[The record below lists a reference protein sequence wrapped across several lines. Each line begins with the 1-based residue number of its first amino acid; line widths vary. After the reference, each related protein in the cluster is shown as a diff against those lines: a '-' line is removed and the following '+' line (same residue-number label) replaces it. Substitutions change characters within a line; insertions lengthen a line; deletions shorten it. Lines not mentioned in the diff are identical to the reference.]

1 MTPPVARARG
11 GLGER
16 FAALVRLV
24 ERDRKITKER
34 FNAVMGVRSE
44 SSFKR
49 YKKQLAGAGMAIVYD
64 CDDKYYHVVPGAAI
78 ARHEIDPRTRAQL
91 AQVRAVVSAIG
102 GPIAGALEE
111 ALTFLDARIAIGDS
125 EGEAVVTSRHPQPS
139 AKAFFESFDRALAAL
154 SEHRWLS
161 FAYSRADGILTDRRT
176 VAPYAVHL
184 HNGRYYVWGV
194 TEGEPEPK
202 LYALDGMSDVAIE
215 DDEFDPDPGLS
226 IDDALRYSFGTLI
239 GAGSPQRVVVRV
251 EPTAAAFVR
260 CRRWPAEVERR
271 DDPDGSV
278 RLTFELTRFGEIVGW
293 VASFRGA
300 ATIVSPPE
308 ARAELHAAAVRL
320 AAASTAAR
328 MPDC

>member
-1 MTPPVARARG
+1 V
-11 GLGER
+11 
-16 FAALVRLV
+16 LVRLV
-24 ERDRKITKER
+24 EHDRKITKDR
-34 FNAVMGVRSE
+34 VNAVMGVHSD

-49 YKKQLAGAGMAIVYD
+49 NKKALAGVGLPIVYD
-64 CDDKYYHVVPGAAI
+64 PDDKHYHVVPGAAI

-111 ALTFLDARIAIGDS
+111 ALMVLDARIAIGDS
-125 EGEAVVTSRHPQPS
+125 EGEAVVTSRHPQPR
-139 AKAFFESFDRALAAL
+139 AKTFFESFDRALTAL
-154 SEHRWLS
+154 REHRWLS
-161 FAYSRADGILTDRRT
+161 FNYCRGAGIDAGRRT
-176 VAPYAVHL
+176 VAPYAVHM

-251 EPTAAAFVR
+251 EPAAAAFVR
-260 CRRWPAEVERR
+260 CRQWPAEVEAS
-271 DDPDGSV
+271 DEPDGSV
-278 RLTFELTRFGEIVGW
+278 QLTFELTRFEEIVGW
-293 VASFRGA
+293 VLSFRGA

-308 ARAELHAAAVRL
+308 ARAELHAAALRL
-320 AAASTAAR
+320 AAVSTSPPALVS
-328 MPDC
+328 